1 MSKSKNKFSVKK
13 VRRVMRMANNEFEP
27 ATYEVWKVSGPR
39 KFVKYFVTKKDAQS
53 FIKGMNDTTMTLDVV
68 TNLLREIKM
77 K

>member
-13 VRRVMRMANNEFEP
+13 VRRVMRMKDNNFES

-39 KFVKYFVTKKDAQS
+39 KFVKYFVTKKDAQT
-53 FIKGMNDTTMTLDVV
+53 FIKGMNDTTMTLEVV
-68 TNLLREIKM
+68 TNLLREIKY

>member
-68 TNLLREIKM
+68 TNLLKEIKY

>member
-13 VRRVMRMANNEFEP
+13 VRRVMRMADNEFEP

>member
-53 FIKGMNDTTMTLDVV
+53 FIKDMNDTTMNAGILSHIL
-68 TNLLREIKM
+68 NPYNYK
-77 K
+77 

>member
-1 MSKSKNKFSVKK
+1 MSKKNKYSIKK
-13 VRRVMRMANNEFEP
+13 VRRVMKMKDNNFEP

-53 FIKGMNDTTMTLDVV
+53 FIKQYNDNTMTLDVV
-68 TNLLREIKM
+68 TNLLREIKY